1 MYAILLQQ
9 FILSVECAEEF
20 LNEKLFKLLA
30 LACHYDAFSLFA
42 AIYVGIYIYIYA
54 VYMVVRGGV
63 AAFRRYIR
71 IYVVHSQTYSYKRTH
86 STHSASQAKHNS
98 AKRMNAKE
106 ICFARYTTLRELLSR
121 VKRKIQQN
129 FSK

>member
-42 AIYVGIYIYIYA
+42 AIYVYICCLYGGKVVWRHFDVIYIYEFTSFT
-54 VYMVVRGGV
+54 VRH
-63 AAFRRYIR
+63 IR
-71 IYVVHSQTYSYKRTH
+71 INTH

-98 AKRMNAKE
+98 ARRMNAKE
-106 ICFARYTTLRELLSR
+106 ICFARYTIYTTR
-121 VKRKIQQN
+121 VAFKSGEKYNKIFRSN
-129 FSK
+129 